1 MEERLRDI
9 ESKSF
14 TKVSVVEIL
23 GKLEDAASVAAG
35 LRDKADVLNENLQRA
50 LDVVENFLREKGR
63 PCYGGMAINAH
74 LPKVA
79 QFYDLTK
86 VLPDYD
92 FFSAEAEADAHE
104 LKRRMVQEGLP
115 APAVRPGM
123 HEGTFKVFVD
133 YTAVADC
140 TQIPEWLYKL
150 LVKRSLVIHG
160 IHYTDANFL
169 RMQMYLELSRPRGE
183 VERWSKVYKR
193 LLLLNKFAPP
203 HGCKERGSAKKSTIG
218 IHGVKGTSARHKAST
233 IGVKPAV
240 HRICMDYALMS
251 DVVYASANLR
261 GMYEKPARRQTAAL
275 VRQHVPIIAY
285 VDEPK
290 LHARAL
296 HKLLD
301 QRLEGR
307 HTLKT
312 VAWEAQSDVTPALM
326 GVLVDGRLAAVF
338 VDIHGCISYNVVK
351 VKGRELKIASL
362 DALIYLYFVLS
373 YVRGLDGAVPH
384 SFLCAAEELVRISGR
399 TRDSGREGVYAPFA
413 LTCKGHQTRKASL
426 IREKVERGLAQK
438 KKKGTRRWSGKS
450 K

>member
-9 ESKSF
+9 KSKTLS
-14 TKVSVVEIL
+14 KVSVVEIL
-23 GKLEDAASVAAG
+23 AKLEDAASVAAG

-50 LDVVENFLREKGR
+50 LAVVENFFREKAR

-74 LPKVA
+74 LPKAA

-92 FFSAEAEADAHE
+92 FFSAEAEEDAHE
-104 LKRRMVQEGLP
+104 LRRRMVQEGLP

-123 HEGTFKVFVD
+123 HEGTFKVYVD

-150 LVKRSLVIHG
+150 LVKRSLVVHG

-193 LLLLNKFAPP
+193 LLLLNKFAAP
-203 HGCKERGSAKKSTIG
+203 HVCKERGS
-218 IHGVKGTSARHKAST
+218 KAST
-233 IGVKPAV
+233 IGVHSVKPAV
-240 HRICMDYALMS
+240 HGVCMDYVLMS
-251 DVVYASANLR
+251 DVVYASASLR
-261 GMYEKPARRQTAAL
+261 GLYEKPARRQTAGL
-275 VRQHVPIIAY
+275 LRQHVPVIAY

-296 HKLLD
+296 YKLLD

-326 GVLVDGRLAAVF
+326 GVHVDGRLAAVF
-338 VDIHGCISYNVVK
+338 VDINGCISYNVVK

-413 LTCKGHQTRKASL
+413 LSCKGHQTRKASL
-426 IREKVERGLAQK
+426 IREKIERGLARK
-438 KKKGTRRWSGKS
+438 GKKGTRRWSA
-450 K
+450 

>member
-50 LDVVENFLREKGR
+50 LDVVENFLREKSR

-74 LPKVA
+74 LPKAA

-104 LKRRMVQEGLP
+104 LKRRMVEEGLP

-150 LVKRSLVIHG
+150 LVKRSLIVHG
-160 IHYTDANFL
+160 IHYTDENFL

-203 HGCKERGSAKKSTIG
+203 HVCKERGSAKKSTIG
-218 IHGVKGTSARHKAST
+218 VL
-233 IGVKPAV
+233 PAV
-240 HRICMDYALMS
+240 HRICMDYVLMS
-251 DVVYASANLR
+251 DVVYASASLR
-261 GMYEKPARRQTAAL
+261 DLYEKPARRQTAGL
-275 VRQHVPIIAY
+275 VRQHVPVIAY

-326 GVLVDGRLAAVF
+326 GVHVDGRLAAVF
-338 VDIHGCISYNVVK
+338 VDINGCISYNVVK

-373 YVRGLDGAVPH
+373 YVRGLEGAVPH

-413 LTCKGHQTRKASL
+413 LRCKGHQTRKASL

-438 KKKGTRRWSGKS
+438 KKKGTRRWSAKS

>member
-9 ESKSF
+9 QSKSF

-50 LDVVENFLREKGR
+50 LDIVENFLREKGR

-74 LPKVA
+74 LPKAV

-86 VLPDYD
+86 ILPDYD
-92 FFSAEAEADAHE
+92 FFSATAEADAHE
-104 LKRRMVQEGLP
+104 LRRRMVLEALP

-123 HEGTFKVFVD
+123 HEGTFKVYVD

-150 LVKRSLVIHG
+150 LVKRSLVVHE

-203 HGCKERGSAKKSTIG
+203 HGCKERGSSKK
-218 IHGVKGTSARHKAST
+218 ST

-251 DVVYASANLR
+251 DVVYASASLR
-261 GMYEKPARRQTAAL
+261 ALYEKPARRQTAGLA
-275 VRQHVPIIAY
+275 REHVPVIAY

-338 VDIHGCISYNVVK
+338 VDINGCISYNVVK

-399 TRDSGREGVYAPFA
+399 TRDSGREGVYDAFA
-413 LTCKGHQTRKASL
+413 LGCKGHQTRKASL

-438 KKKGTRRWSGKS
+438 KKGTRRWSAKS

>member
-9 ESKSF
+9 HSKTLS
-14 TKVSVVEIL
+14 KVSVVEIL
-23 GKLEDAASVAAG
+23 EKLEDAASVAAD

-50 LDVVENFLREKGR
+50 LDVVEDFLRVKGR

-74 LPKVA
+74 LPKPA

-104 LKRRMVQEGLP
+104 LRRRMVEEGLP

-123 HEGTFKVFVD
+123 HEGTFKVYVD

-150 LVKRSLVIHG
+150 LVKRSLVLHG

-169 RMQMYLELSRPRGE
+169 RMQMYLELSRPRGQ

-193 LLLLNKFAPP
+193 LLLLNKFARP
-203 HGCKERGSAKKSTIG
+203 HECKERGSKKSTIG
-218 IHGVKGTSARHKAST
+218 VL
-233 IGVKPAV
+233 PAV
-240 HRICMDYALMS
+240 HGVCMDYVLMS
-251 DVVYASANLR
+251 DVVYASASLR
-261 GMYEKPARRQTAAL
+261 ALYEKPARRQTAGL
-275 VRQHVPIIAY
+275 VRQRVPVIAY

-326 GVLVDGRLAAVF
+326 GVHVDGRLAAVF
-338 VDIHGCISYNVVK
+338 VDINGCISYNVVK

-413 LTCKGHQTRKASL
+413 LRCKGHQTRKASL

-438 KKKGTRRWSGKS
+438 KKKGTRRSSPKAQ

>member
-50 LDVVENFLREKGR
+50 LDVVENFLREKSR

-74 LPKVA
+74 LPKAA

-104 LKRRMVQEGLP
+104 LKRRMVEEGLP

-150 LVKRSLVIHG
+150 LVKRSLIVHG
-160 IHYTDANFL
+160 IHYTDENFL

-203 HGCKERGSAKKSTIG
+203 HVCKERGSAKKSTIG
-218 IHGVKGTSARHKAST
+218 VL
-233 IGVKPAV
+233 PAV
-240 HRICMDYALMS
+240 HRICMDYVLMS
-251 DVVYASANLR
+251 DVVYASASLR
-261 GMYEKPARRQTAAL
+261 DLYEKPARRQTAGL
-275 VRQHVPIIAY
+275 VRQHVPVIAY

-326 GVLVDGRLAAVF
+326 GVHVDGRLAAVF
-338 VDIHGCISYNVVK
+338 VDINGCISYNVVK

-373 YVRGLDGAVPH
+373 YVRGLEGAVPH

-399 TRDSGREGVYAPFA
+399 TRDSGREGVYGPFA
-413 LTCKGHQTRKASL
+413 LRCKGHQTRKASL

-438 KKKGTRRWSGKS
+438 KKGTRRWSGKS